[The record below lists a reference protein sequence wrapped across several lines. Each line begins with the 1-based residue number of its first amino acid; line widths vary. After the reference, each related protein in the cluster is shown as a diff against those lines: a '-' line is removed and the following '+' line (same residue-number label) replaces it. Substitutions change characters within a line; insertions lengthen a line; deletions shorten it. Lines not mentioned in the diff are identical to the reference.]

1 MDVPSDN
8 GRNCIGSEGGMSMN
22 EYDAFIAEIKQRLA
36 SNLAIVP
43 EHNLDEKYIASACR
57 DYCESLRALEQAKF
71 NSMKGV

>member
-1 MDVPSDN
+1 
-8 GRNCIGSEGGMSMN
+8 MSMN

-57 DYCESLRALEQAKF
+57 DFCESLRALEQARFYEK
-71 NSMKGV
+71 KGV